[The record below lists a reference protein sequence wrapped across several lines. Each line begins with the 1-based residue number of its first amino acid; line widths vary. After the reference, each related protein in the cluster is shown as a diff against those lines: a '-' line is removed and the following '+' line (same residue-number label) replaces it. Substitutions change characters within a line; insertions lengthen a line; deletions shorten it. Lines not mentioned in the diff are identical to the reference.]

1 MFRFFFFQV
10 GQCLPS
16 LVHSAGDCTYSYAN
30 IQSFKFQS
38 IWYSFTFLKFIFF
51 VHLFFLIP
59 YLIIVNSAIYF
70 TLQQINTDRSVGFLS
85 FFSVLSCPSS
95 SMAIYLI
102 SAITSTSYLF
112 HINHYYKPLKKTD
125 CTTYIPSS
133 CFTNR

>member
-85 FFSVLSCPSS
+85 FFFCSFLPIIKYGYLLDICYHFSFLSLS
-95 SMAIYLI
+95 
-102 SAITSTSYLF
+102 
-112 HINHYYKPLKKTD
+112 YKPLLQTFKE
-125 CTTYIPSS
+125 
-133 CFTNR
+133 N